1 MDDESER
8 EDEGRGQQPGADVGD
23 DRDVPEDPLLAPPS
37 ADEPPE
43 LGDDEEDDEEEARPS
58 PPTAS

>member
-1 MDDESER
+1 MDDENER
-8 EDEGRGQQPGADVGD
+8 DEEGRGQQPGADVGD

-37 ADEPPE
+37 TDEPPE
-43 LGDDEEDDEEEARPS
+43 LADDDETRPS